1 MSDYSD
7 RDRRRWA
14 PEPPKRRGRGA
25 FERDRARVL
34 HSAALRRLAAKTQVA
49 SPGAEPEHNVQSLRT
64 RLTHSLECAQIGR
77 ELGRVFGCDPDV
89 VETACLSH
97 DIGHPPFG
105 HNGEAALDDVARGC
119 GGFEGNAQSLRVLT
133 RLEPKSFA
141 PDGPPL
147 FGRSVGLNLTRA
159 SLDAAM
165 KYPWSQADAVN
176 GKFGVY
182 QDDLDYARWVR
193 EGAPDGRTC
202 FEAQVMDW
210 SDDVAYSVH
219 DLEDALVAG
228 HIDFALLAD
237 PAERRSVAATA
248 VRLYCAATPGDGPHP
263 VPRARRP
270 ERAASPLVAEAAEV
284 EERFAALLAEPYWPD
299 RYDGTPRTL
308 AALKNLTSSLIG
320 RFCLAAERATRRE
333 HGDRPLTRYGAEL
346 IVPRAQ
352 RLECALLK
360 GITAHY
366 VWISHERVRA
376 RQRELILELAELT
389 LAGAPATLDPAFRAA
404 FADAPD
410 DAARLRAVVDQIAS
424 LTDTSAMARHAAL
437 AAGRSATVIIAP

>member
-1 MSDYSD
+1 MRDYSD
-7 RDRRRWA
+7 RDRERRA
-14 PEPPKRRGRGA
+14 PEAAKRRDRTA

-49 SPGAEPEHNVQSLRT
+49 SPGAEPADNVQSLRT
-64 RLTHSLECAQIGR
+64 RLTHSLECAQVGR
-77 ELGRVFGCDPDV
+77 ELGRSFGCDPDL

-105 HNGEAALDDVARGC
+105 HNGEAALDVVAQPC

-141 PDGPPL
+141 PDG
-147 FGRSVGLNLTRA
+147 RSVGLNLTRA
-159 SLDAAM
+159 ALDAAM
-165 KYPWSQADAVN
+165 KYPWSQQDAVN

-182 QDDLDYARWVR
+182 SDDTDYADWVR

-219 DLEDALVAG
+219 DLEDALVVG
-228 HIDFALLAD
+228 HIDFARLAD
-237 PAERRSVAATA
+237 PAERRLVAETA
-248 VRLYCAATPGDGPHP
+248 VKLYCTEPAAGDAHPGRPF
-263 VPRARRP
+263 PRGRRP
-270 ERAASPLVAEAAEV
+270 ERAGSPLVAETAEL
-284 EERFAALLAEPYWPD
+284 EERFTVLLGEPYWPD
-299 RYDGTPRTL
+299 RYDGTQRAL

-320 RFCLAAERATRRE
+320 RFCLAAEHATRQAY
-333 HGDRPLTRYGAEL
+333 GDRPLTRYAADL

-366 VWISHERVRA
+366 VWISHEESRA
-376 RQRELILELAELT
+376 RQRELILELADLL
-389 LAGAPATLDPAFRAA
+389 LAGAPATLDPAFRQA
-404 FADAPD
+404 FVEAED
-410 DAARLRAVVDQIAS
+410 DAARLRAVVDQLAS
-424 LTDTSAMARHAAL
+424 LTDTSAITRHRL
-437 AAGRSATVIIAP
+437 LSGRSILP

>member
-1 MSDYSD
+1 MTDYSD
-7 RDRRRWA
+7 RDRERWA
-14 PEPPKRRGRGA
+14 PEAPKRRDRTA

-49 SPGAEPEHNVQSLRT
+49 SPGADAPGSVQSLRT
-64 RLTHSLECAQIGR
+64 RLTHSLECAQVGR
-77 ELGRVFGCDPDV
+77 ELGKALGCDPDL

-105 HNGEAALDDVARGC
+105 HNGEVALDAVAQPC

-141 PDGPPL
+141 PAGPPL
-147 FGRSVGLNLTRA
+147 YGRGVGLNLTRA
-159 SLDAAM
+159 ALDAAM
-165 KYPWSQADAVN
+165 KYPWPQAGAVN

-182 QDDLDYARWVR
+182 QDDADVAAWVR
-193 EGAPDGRTC
+193 EGAAGTRTC

-228 HIDFALLAD
+228 HVDFGRLAD
-237 PAERRSVAATA
+237 PAERRLVADTTMK
-248 VRLYCAATPGDGPHP
+248 LYCDDATP
-263 VPRARRP
+263 
-270 ERAASPLVAEAAEV
+270 AEL

-308 AALKNLTSSLIG
+308 AALKNLTSTLIG
-320 RFCLAAERATRRE
+320 RFCLAAEDATRE
-333 HGDRPLTRYGAEL
+333 AHGDRPLTRYAADL

-360 GITAHY
+360 GVTAHY
-366 VWISHERVRA
+366 VWISHEETRA
-376 RQRELILELAELT
+376 RQRELILELAELM
-389 LAGAPATLDPAFRAA
+389 LAGAPGTLDPLFRPAFVDAA
-404 FADAPD
+404 D

-424 LTDTSAMARHAAL
+424 LTDTSAIERHRAL
-437 AAGRSATVIIAP
+437 RGG

>member
-1 MSDYSD
+1 MNDYSD

-49 SPGAEPEHNVQSLRT
+49 SPGAEPENNVQSLRT

-77 ELGRVFGCDPDV
+77 ELGRSFGCDPDV

-105 HNGEAALDDVARGC
+105 HNGEAALDEVARAC

-141 PDGPPL
+141 PDGPPMY
-147 FGRSVGLNLTRA
+147 GRSVGLNLTRA

-165 KYPWSQADAVN
+165 KYPWSQANAVN

-182 QDDLDYARWVR
+182 QDDMDYAGWIR
-193 EGAPDGRTC
+193 EGAPDDRTC

-219 DLEDALVAG
+219 DLEDAFVAG
-228 HIDFALLAD
+228 HIDVALLAD
-237 PAERRSVAATA
+237 PAERRAVAATA
-248 VRLYCAATPGDGPHP
+248 VELYCTERSGEHP

-270 ERAASPLVAEAAEV
+270 ERAASPLVAEPAEL
-284 EERFAALLAEPYWPD
+284 EERFTALLAEPYWPV
-299 RYDGTPRTL
+299 RYDGTARSL

-320 RFCLAAERATRRE
+320 RFCLAAEKATRHE
-333 HGDRPLTRYGAEL
+333 FGDRRLTRYGAEL

-352 RLECALLK
+352 RLECAVLK

-366 VWISHERVRA
+366 VWISHERERA
-376 RQRELILELAELT
+376 RQRELVLELADLM
-389 LAGAPATLDPAFRAA
+389 LAGAPATLDPAFREAFTGAA
-404 FADAPD
+404 D
-410 DAARLRAVVDQIAS
+410 DAARLRAVIDQIAS
-424 LTDTSAMARHAAL
+424 LTDTSAIARHAAL
-437 AAGRSATVIIAP
+437 TAGRNATIIAAP

>member
-1 MSDYSD
+1 MTDYSD
-7 RDRRRWA
+7 HDRRRWV
-14 PEPPKRRGRGA
+14 PEAPKRRDRTA

-49 SPGAEPEHNVQSLRT
+49 SPAADAGADTVQSLRT
-64 RLTHSLECAQIGR
+64 RLTHSLECAQVGR
-77 ELGRVFGCDPDV
+77 ELGKALGCDPDL
-89 VETACLSH
+89 VETACLAH

-105 HNGEAALDDVARGC
+105 HNGEAALDAVARAC

-147 FGRSVGLNLTRA
+147 HGRSVGLNLTRA
-159 SLDAAM
+159 VLDASM
-165 KYPWSQADAVN
+165 KYPWPQSEAVG

-182 QDDLDYARWVR
+182 SDDADVARWVR
-193 EGAPDGRTC
+193 EGAEGDRTC

-219 DLEDALVAG
+219 DLEDAIVAG
-228 HIDFALLAD
+228 HIDFARLAD
-237 PAERRSVAATA
+237 PAERRLVAETCR
-248 VRLYCAATPGDGPHP
+248 RLYCADAD
-263 VPRARRP
+263 
-270 ERAASPLVAEAAEV
+270 LAEL
-284 EERFAALLAEPYWPD
+284 EERFAGLLAQPYWPD

-308 AALKNLTSSLIG
+308 AALKNLTSTLIG
-320 RFCLAAERATRRE
+320 RFCLAAEDATRAA
-333 HGDRPLTRYGAEL
+333 HGDRPLTRHTADL

-352 RLECALLK
+352 RLENALLK

-366 VWISHERVRA
+366 VWISHEEIRA
-376 RQRELILELAELT
+376 QQRTLIMELAELM
-389 LAGAPATLDPAFRAA
+389 LAGAPGTLDPGFRQAFL
-404 FADAPD
+404 DAGD

-424 LTDTSAMARHAAL
+424 LTDMSAMVRHRML
-437 AAGRSATVIIAP
+437 SDRVRL

>member
-1 MSDYSD
+1 MKNYAE
-7 RDRRRWA
+7 RDRARWA
-14 PEPPKRRGRGA
+14 PEPPKRRDRTA

-49 SPGAEPEHNVQSLRT
+49 SPGAHAEDNVQSLRT
-64 RLTHSLECAQIGR
+64 RLTHSLECAQVGR
-77 ELGRVFGCDPDV
+77 ELGKSLGCDPDL
-89 VETACLSH
+89 VETACLAH

-105 HNGEAALDDVARGC
+105 HNGESALDVVARDC

-141 PDGPPL
+141 PAGPPL
-147 FGRSVGLNLTRA
+147 HGRSVGLNLTRA
-159 SLDAAM
+159 ALDACM
-165 KYPWSQADAVN
+165 KYPWTQAQAVN

-182 QDDLDYARWVR
+182 QDDLPVAEWVR
-193 EGAPDGRTC
+193 EEAPRGRVS

-228 HIDFALLAD
+228 HVDFDRLAD
-237 PAERRSVAATA
+237 PAERRLVCATTIK
-248 VRLYCAATPGDGPHP
+248 LYCDDDG
-263 VPRARRP
+263 
-270 ERAASPLVAEAAEV
+270 ASLSEL

-308 AALKNLTSSLIG
+308 AALKNLTSTLIG
-320 RFCLAAERATRRE
+320 RFCLAAEDATRAAY
-333 HGDRPLTRYGAEL
+333 GDRPLTRYGADL

-360 GITAHY
+360 GVTAHY
-366 VWISHERVRA
+366 VWISHEAVRA
-376 RQRELILELAELT
+376 RQRELIMELADAMLR
-389 LAGAPATLDPAFRAA
+389 GAPETLDLAFRAA
-404 FADAPD
+404 YVEATD

-424 LTDTSAMARHAAL
+424 LTDTSAIARHRTL
-437 AAGRSATVIIAP
+437 TGRAG